1 MEKPYDLL
9 LKGGIVVTGQG
20 MSRADVAVR
29 GETVAAVEPDIP
41 PHQAREGHRRL
52 RPLRPPRCDRRPR
65 PPCLSGRRG
74 SLLARGRLRRH
85 DDLLHF
91 AYARTGESLLERV
104 ETMLNDGRA
113 RLRLDFGLHGGLFEA
128 PRQVPEIPRVM
139 ELGVRTFKF
148 FLAYVKQGWFTD
160 DYHLTWAMDILA
172 ERGGMALVHAENG
185 GAIDYLEDK
194 YLKRPGASLPEYRK
208 THPAALEEEAIFRAI
223 RLAEVTG
230 CPLYIPHVTA
240 ARCLRP
246 IREAQAEGL
255 KVFAETC
262 PQYLT
267 LTDEILETRG
277 AAGEN
282 RPSHP
287 HCGGSGR
294 ALGEALRD
302 GTLQVVASDHAP
314 KEKDPWGDFLEQ
326 PYGAPGLETLLPV
339 TYDWGVNRGWISVV
353 RLVQVLCENPA
364 RIFGLYPKKRGR
376 SPSAPTPTWSFL
388 TRSRPSPSGRRTSIP
403 GPGTPSTRGRRVL
416 GWPVMSFQRGH
427 RDLLWKGRLWRI
439 LGGGR
444 FLPALEAPQAPPPVG
459 GGAGSGRRRAG
470 RPGTGFMGPPSP
482 TKPAVSATPRG
493 PHPPHRIRPRGIP
506 GLRLRIPT
514 SLPPADTRR
523 AAPLAGPGT
532 CAASR

>member
-41 PHQAREGHRRL
+41 PHQAREAI
-52 RPLRPPRCDRRPR
+52 DV
-65 PPCLSGRRG
+65 SGLYVFPG
-74 SLLARGRLRRH
+74 VIDVHVHPVYL
-85 DDLLHF
+85 DDVEACSRVAAYGGTTTLLHF

-104 ETMLNDGRA
+104 ETMLNDGLA
-113 RLRLDFGLHGGLFEA
+113 RSRLDFGLHGGLFEA

-267 LTDEILETRG
+267 LTDEILETHG
-277 AAGEN
+277 ALAKIGPPI
-282 RPSHP
+282 RTAAD
-287 HCGGSGR
+287 R
-294 ALGEALRD
+294 DALWAALRD

-339 TYDWGVNRGWISVV
+339 TYDWGVNQGWISVV

-364 RIFGLYPKKRGR
+364 RIFGLYPKKGTIAVGSDADLVVFDPKRTFTIRAENQHSGAGYTLYEGR
-376 SPSAPTPTWSFL
+376 E
-388 TRSRPSPSGRRTSIP
+388 
-403 GPGTPSTRGRRVL
+403 VL

-427 RDLLWKGRLWRI
+427 RVLWEGEI
-439 LGGGR
+439 VADPGSGR
-444 FLPALEAPQAPPPVG
+444 FLPTLGAPQA
-459 GGAGSGRRRAG
+459 
-470 RPGTGFMGPPSP
+470 
-482 TKPAVSATPRG
+482 
-493 PHPPHRIRPRGIP
+493 
-506 GLRLRIPT
+506 
-514 SLPPADTRR
+514 
-523 AAPLAGPGT
+523 
-532 CAASR
+532 